1 MASRNPLTYLPGV
14 FFGLMMFSACYLLS
28 EQARGFHR
36 FYDDIEKGMSVA
48 QVEQLFRDT
57 YPDADQ
63 DGWPVMSQNEGGY
76 WFTLDPRSGRYNS
89 EFIHVVFKGGV
100 VFSKKYLPD

>member
-1 MASRNPLTYLPGV
+1 MASQKPLAFLPGAFV
-14 FFGLMMFSACYLLS
+14 ALLMFSACYLLS

-57 YPDADQ
+57 YPNADQ
-63 DGWPVMSQNEGGY
+63 DGWPVMGHNEGGY
-76 WFTLDPRSGRYNS
+76 WFTLDPRSGTYNS
-89 EFIHVVFKGGV
+89 EIIHVVFEGGV
-100 VFSKKYLPD
+100 VVSKKYLPD